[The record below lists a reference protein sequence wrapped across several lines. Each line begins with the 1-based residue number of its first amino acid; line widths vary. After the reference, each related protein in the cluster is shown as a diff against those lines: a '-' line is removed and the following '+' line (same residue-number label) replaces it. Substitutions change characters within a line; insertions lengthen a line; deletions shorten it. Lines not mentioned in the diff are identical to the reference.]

1 MRYKLVEWESKEHG
15 TIKAPNVTILD
26 GPIEDALV
34 VVVDNEM
41 IQRLISLGPGRLQAF
56 VDQTRETIKEAGW
69 GGEIMVCSDDMK
81 FARFEPMEPL
91 TKAQRIMGR
100 DVRPVPPHVPPV
112 QEPPPPEPSPSSE
125 TAEVPSLD
133 QVWAE
138 QSRSLQEMRAEVD
151 RDLIRDILEDEAK
164 VCPHCGDPG
173 CAGAMYDPGDCP
185 EA

>member
-1 MRYKLVEWESKEHG
+1 
-15 TIKAPNVTILD
+15 
-26 GPIEDALV
+26 
-34 VVVDNEM
+34 
-41 IQRLISLGPGRLQAF
+41 
-56 VDQTRETIKEAGW
+56 
-69 GGEIMVCSDDMK
+69 
-81 FARFEPMEPL
+81 
-91 TKAQRIMGR
+91 
-100 DVRPVPPHVPPV
+100 VPPHVPPV

-151 RDLIRDILEDEAK
+151 RGLIRDLLEDEAK

-173 CAGAMYDPGDCP
+173 CAGAEYDPGDCP